1 MLLKG
6 PFARNATV
14 RHEGLRLGRLLFFGL
29 RASSECQRTG
39 DRPDGNG
46 GAQLT
51 REEKVAVVEAYLKA
65 LVSKDISKVPFATDI
80 TFEGPRVPPLAGREV
95 VVGFLKMI
103 LPAIKDIQIKQHIVE
118 GDYVATV
125 FDMETTDG
133 IDRVFDRIRLLD
145 GEVKEIHSF
154 YYPRPL
160 QTKG

>member
-1 MLLKG
+1 MV
-6 PFARNATV
+6 AQNQV
-14 RHEGLRLGRLLFFGL
+14 CYSWL
-29 RASSECQRTG
+29 RARSECQRSVIGAMTTQ
-39 DRPDGNG
+39 G

-51 REEKVAVVEAYLKA
+51 REEKVAVVEVYLKG

-103 LPAIKDIQIKQHIVE
+103 LPAVKDIQIKQHIVE

-133 IDRVFDRIRLLD
+133 TDRVFDRIRLLD

-160 QTKG
+160 QTNG

>member
-1 MLLKG
+1 VK
-6 PFARNATV
+6 ARKDRRRKDRRRRSV
-14 RHEGLRLGRLLFFGL
+14 ILGFGRHPNVD
-29 RASSECQRTG
+29 ASVTG
-39 DRPDGNG
+39 AMETQG
-46 GAQLT
+46 GAPLT
-51 REEKVAVVEAYLKA
+51 REEKVAVVEAYLKG
-65 LVSKDISKVPFATDI
+65 LISKDVSKVPFATDI

-160 QTKG
+160 QTNG

>member
-1 MLLKG
+1 MG
-6 PFARNATV
+6 DGSPIRGGFALAVILGCGRHPNVNATV
-14 RHEGLRLGRLLFFGL
+14 
-29 RASSECQRTG
+29 TG
-39 DRPDGNG
+39 AMEAQG

-51 REEKVAVVEAYLKA
+51 RDEKVAVVEGYLKG
-65 LVSKDISKVPFATDI
+65 LVSKDISSVPFADDV

-125 FDMETTDG
+125 FDMETADG

-160 QTKG
+160 EP

>member
-1 MLLKG
+1 MES
-6 PFARNATV
+6 NEE
-14 RHEGLRLGRLLFFGL
+14 H
-29 RASSECQRTG
+29 
-39 DRPDGNG
+39 
-46 GAQLT
+46 LT
-51 REEKVAVVEAYLKA
+51 REAKVAVVEAHLQG
-65 LVSKDISKVPFATDI
+65 LVGKDISKVPFASDI

-95 VVGFLKMI
+95 VVGFLKI

-125 FDMETTDG
+125 FDMETTEG

-160 QTKG
+160 QTSG

>member
-1 MLLKG
+1 M
-6 PFARNATV
+6 
-14 RHEGLRLGRLLFFGL
+14 
-29 RASSECQRTG
+29 
-39 DRPDGNG
+39 
-46 GAQLT
+46 
-51 REEKVAVVEAYLKA
+51 VEAYLNGLA
-65 LVSKDISKVPFATDI
+65 RKDVSKVPFATDI

-103 LPAIKDIQIKQHIVE
+103 LPAVKDIQIKQHIVE

-133 IDRVFDRIRLLD
+133 TDHVFDRIRLLD

-160 QTKG
+160 QTNG